1 MSLVPF
7 IIRSEIDTHFVPS
20 DVTERLVAVAQGV
33 RALRARCKL
42 SRWPRADVEQV
53 HSEMQQMARAVVSLD
68 NQNSK
73 NSTIHTVLLIELA
86 VLRKVCDWTCACEVL
101 SNGANASV
109 QDLSTAAIDDALEF
123 ARPLLHSSST
133 SKKTNVIEEED
144 DDEEDMEA
152 SEEDVQVLF
161 SACSSLSR
169 MISLISTETGGTF
182 EDWMSVGA
190 LAPVI
195 LSNINAMKNPTTAF
209 ALRPTSE

>member
-68 NQNSK
+68 NQNSE
-73 NSTIHTVLLIELA
+73 NSTIHTVLLVELA

-144 DDEEDMEA
+144 D
-152 SEEDVQVLF
+152 
-161 SACSSLSR
+161 
-169 MISLISTETGGTF
+169 G
-182 EDWMSVGA
+182 
-190 LAPVI
+190 
-195 LSNINAMKNPTTAF
+195 K
-209 ALRPTSE
+209 